1 MALCIPSYFFH
12 PQWSINVQYTDQ
24 IVLSVIWGAML
35 GYGFRHLMKFCEK
48 KDLIDRQSYVAQYV
62 SLALLTVGT
71 TTLLG
76 SDDLLASFVCGTAFA
91 WDGFF
96 NKQTEAS
103 VFSSVIDL
111 LLNTAA
117 FVFVGAWMPFDSF
130 SDHELSLSVGR
141 LISIAVLVLL
151 LRRLPIII
159 GLYKWIPDIKSL
171 REALFSGHFGPI
183 GIGVLSLPSPYKSH
197 VMK

>member
-12 PQWSINVQYTDQ
+12 PRSINVQYTDQ
-24 IVLSVIWGAML
+24 IVLSVIWGSML

-71 TTLLG
+71 TSLLG
-76 SDDLLASFVCGTAFA
+76 SDDLLACFVCGTAFA

-111 LLNTAA
+111 LVNTAA

-159 GLYKWIPDIKSL
+159 GLYKWIPDIKSF

-183 GIGVLSLPSPYKSH
+183 GIGVLSLH
-197 VMK
+197 